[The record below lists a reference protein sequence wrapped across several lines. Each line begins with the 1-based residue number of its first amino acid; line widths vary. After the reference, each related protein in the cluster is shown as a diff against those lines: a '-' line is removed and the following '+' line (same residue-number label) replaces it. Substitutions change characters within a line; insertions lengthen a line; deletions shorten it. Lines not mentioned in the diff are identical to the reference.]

1 MTALAL
7 LTLAQPHDA
16 LPFDPR
22 HHRDKRCEPAI
33 TFDPAGQQRDPTS
46 TSTYLSSMCADLVR

>member
-22 HHRDKRCEPAI
+22 HQRDKHCEPAVK
-33 TFDPAGQQRDPTS
+33 FDPAGKQRDPAS
-46 TSTYLSSMCADLVR
+46 TST